1 MSTFTIFVQYV
12 CIHVSRNVI
21 VHLFC
26 AATCISFISFR
37 QCDTAEMTAAV
48 CCFSCNASFQ
58 RPEQWPGWS
67 MLGAAKSKLP
77 HQLMIQRRGNGH
89 MNWGVTINRGTIFRY
104 VKIMLAILH
113 LFIWQD
119 RSSVERDGSLRKSS
133 YQSKTKS
140 SPTNNKLNSKLSKMR
155 NERGKSTEMAKMQKQ
170 LDMDANSKNG
180 GKAGAHAEAHTRD
193 WLTLPRKYMNS
204 IR

>member
-1 MSTFTIFVQYV
+1 
-12 CIHVSRNVI
+12 
-21 VHLFC
+21 
-26 AATCISFISFR
+26 
-37 QCDTAEMTAAV
+37 
-48 CCFSCNASFQ
+48 
-58 RPEQWPGWS
+58 
-67 MLGAAKSKLP
+67 MLGAAKSKLT
-77 HQLMIQRRGNGH
+77 HKLMIQRRGNGH
-89 MNWGVTINRGTIFRY
+89 MNWG

-140 SPTNNKLNSKLSKMR
+140 SPINNKLNSKLSKMR

-193 WLTLPRKYMNS
+193 
-204 IR
+204 